1 MYLPGVGPSR
11 AKLLREEM
19 GIHTCGDLALYFP
32 FKHLDR
38 TRVYYIHEL
47 TADMPFV
54 QIRGRILSY
63 EVMGEGRKQRLV
75 GHFTDGHG
83 LIDLVWFNATKWVR
97 EQYREE
103 KEYIVFG
110 RPQYYPNTGRFS
122 ITHPEIDDAA
132 VLTLSSMGMQPYY
145 TIPVKAAKRGLSS
158 RTIERLTNTLFHQ

>member
-97 EQYREE
+97 EQ
-103 KEYIVFG
+103 
-110 RPQYYPNTGRFS
+110 
-122 ITHPEIDDAA
+122 
-132 VLTLSSMGMQPYY
+132 
-145 TIPVKAAKRGLSS
+145 
-158 RTIERLTNTLFHQ
+158 